1 MPSKKTSEKAEE
13 TASEKVKRLSSTLK
27 NLQDQ
32 NLRKNNIRI
41 WQIKKQIA
49 SLELTDDG
57 SAAKPESRKRANSA
71 QARSE
76 VEEQKQPKMDNSGR
90 GNIDSPFFSHITVLK
105 TQPETAAEIGDANGE
120 KDAEMQLLEEV
131 KDFELK
137 APKDLATPMSG
148 RGKTMNTSQRKR
160 EDSDSDDKP
169 EENDNE
175 EPEHEEDEDAKASGS
190 HLPERWDHLT
200 SVQKAL
206 LQIHP
211 SHLGQAPVPFWVKA
225 GDHSYLLALIIHI
238 MKKGI
243 TCCATH
249 TTLDKKLKKNDIKA
263 EKNKKST
270 TKPMAVPKLSK
281 TFAEEDSAGDE
292 DSEERPLSHD
302 EVLQRVIQCFPL
314 RQGRRT
320 LHCGCD
326 LKEALF
332 GLWFFK
338 RFPTVSSRST
348 NTVEAV
354 RPLDPLT
361 RRIVFNLVT
370 GFLRI
375 DIDNIYRFDTYGT
388 HVSPQAS
395 PVQLLGV
402 SGLLSEHARYAFQQW
417 WIIMTRIRITWMV
430 DIHVVT
436 QAMFSTEL
444 LLALNNHD
452 HSASSDILPVC
463 VKDLNWAH

>member
-49 SLELTDDG
+49 SLELVAPPPAPPPLHAPSAHSLEDHQTDDG

-90 GNIDSPFFSHITVLK
+90 
-105 TQPETAAEIGDANGE
+105 ETAAEIGDANGE

-206 LQIHP
+206 LQKKSDDALRAFELNVILP
-211 SHLGQAPVPFWVKA
+211 QFTLRTWARRQSTFWVKA

-375 DIDNIYRFDTYGT
+375 DIDNIYRFDTYGN
-388 HVSPQAS
+388 
-395 PVQLLGV
+395 
-402 SGLLSEHARYAFQQW
+402 AREPSSITSAVVGCVRAAFRARE
-417 WIIMTRIRITWMV
+417 ICLPAVV
-430 DIHVVT
+430 D
-436 QAMFSTEL
+436 
-444 LLALNNHD
+444 NNDSDPD
-452 HSASSDILPVC
+452 HLDG
-463 VKDLNWAH
+463 